1 MRTHPDLTRWACL
14 AALCGLPTWAMAQ
27 TSYQYVALVPTTS
40 SSPGLARVEADRGL
54 HVNRSGQ
61 VAGLAFVKSG
71 VYFNWRGLRYDATYN
86 ALPTVWSPTGQPT
99 SLALGTDKKTSTY
112 WVHGINNAGLV
123 VGASPNPNT
132 VPTLW
137 QASGKRTVLDPRTG
151 QARAINDSGVVVGSV
166 VSSGTVE
173 LSALQ
178 RATLWRNGM
187 ATDLHAQMN
196 LGAAQSSVAQSI
208 NASGAIAV
216 QVDAGAQCQVL
227 SQGVSQTLAMPPGY
241 RCRVV
246 RLADDGR
253 AYGDVTDA
261 QGYQHPTVWTQ
272 GQPQTLPTEPPPPE
286 VPGPLALMKAANA
299 SGVAVGF
306 DQSGPVVWR
315 NGGQTPFTSPV
326 IGLPQNI
333 GLPIG
338 TIVAISDDGKLVV
351 GLGPRGLVGWG
362 LLLPRP

>member
-1 MRTHPDLTRWACL
+1 MRTRPDLTRWACW

-40 SSPGLARVEADRGL
+40 ASPGLSRVEASLGL
-54 HVNRSGQ
+54 HVNRSGK

-71 VYFNWRGLRYDATYN
+71 VYFNWRALRYDATYN

-99 SLALGTDKKTSTY
+99 PLELGTDKKTSTY
-112 WVHGINNAGLV
+112 AVHGINNAGLV

-137 QASGKRTVLDPRTG
+137 NASGKRAVLDQRTG
-151 QARAINDSGVVVGSV
+151 RARAINDSGVVVGSV
-166 VSSGTVE
+166 VASGSQE

-178 RATLWRNGM
+178 RATMWRNGV
-187 ATDLHAQMN
+187 ATDLHAQLN
-196 LGAAQSSVAQSI
+196 LGPDRSSVARSI
-208 NASGAIAV
+208 NASGAIAI
-216 QVDAGAQCQVL
+216 QVDADAQCHVL
-227 SQGVSQTLAMPPGY
+227 SQGVAQPLATPPGH
-241 RCRVV
+241 RCRIV

-253 AYGDVTDA
+253 VYGDVIDA
-261 QGYQHPTVWTQ
+261 LGYRHPTVWTQ
-272 GQPQTLPTEPPPPE
+272 GQAQTLPTEPPPPD

-315 NGGQTPFTSPV
+315 NGGQSAFTTPVT
-326 IGLPQNI
+326 GLPRDI

-338 TIVAISDDGKLVV
+338 SIEAISDDGKLVV